1 VLVSTDEN
9 AGEPIAPW
17 REAEPSVVAAVMDK
31 KYQALQEQV
40 EWMKKE
46 MESLMS
52 TGGGRS
58 SSGGGRRKVDRQMS
72 FEEKRKLSV
81 NIGNLPQDKVGR
93 VVQIIR
99 QKMPQLASG
108 EVLAAPC
115 VCVRARARACVCVCV
130 WPLAQPSLI
139 S

>member
-1 VLVSTDEN
+1 
-9 AGEPIAPW
+9 
-17 REAEPSVVAAVMDK
+17 MDK

-58 SSGGGRRKVDRQMS
+58 SFGGGRRKVDRQMS

-115 VCVRARARACVCVCV
+115 VCVRARARVCVCVCV